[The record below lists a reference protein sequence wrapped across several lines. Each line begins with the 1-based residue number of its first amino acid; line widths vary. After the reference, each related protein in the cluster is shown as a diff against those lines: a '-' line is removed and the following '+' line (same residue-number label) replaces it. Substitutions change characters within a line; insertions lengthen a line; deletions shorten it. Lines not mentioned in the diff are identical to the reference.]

1 MLIPKTHV
9 LRDSAMCQ
17 VSAADLVPG
26 DIISFSAGEKVP
38 ADIRILTAD
47 KLIIDESD
55 VTGESNPKECNVSIS
70 NEKTMQACNMTWKG
84 CIITDGSG
92 SGIVVATGKE
102 TILGK

>member
-55 VTGESNPKECNVSIS
+55 VTGESNPKECNASIQ
-70 NEKTMQACNMTWKG
+70 NEKIMIYILSKFLPVTSF
-84 CIITDGSG
+84 CIFYRRS
-92 SGIVVATGKE
+92 
-102 TILGK
+102 